1 MENYTSSNRRLAKNT
16 LMLYARMLLVM
27 LVTLYTSRV
36 VLWVLGVEDY
46 GIYSIVGGVVVS
58 FSILSNAMSGAIS
71 RFITFSLGQ
80 GDINRVRKIFGISVS
95 ILLCIGIL
103 IIICAEIVGLHLLN
117 TQMNIPQERI
127 DAANILFQFSL
138 AIFVIKLFSVP
149 FNALIISNERMSIY
163 AYFGVG
169 EVLLQLT
176 VVFVLQ
182 FISADKLIMYGFLL
196 SVIALIYVIMQYTYC
211 KRIFLSQMSRPILD
225 KGLFKEM
232 AGFASW
238 NFIGTSAG
246 ILKNQ
251 GVDIVVNVFTGVA
264 INAARGIALQVNTAV
279 TSFSENFITA
289 LRPQIIKTFAAND
302 RTHLNFLVEQGA
314 RFSGYLLLLLT
325 IPLILEMGTLLQLW
339 LKVVPP
345 HTETFARLQLI
356 DAVVMSLSQTLVIV
370 LLATGRIRNYQL
382 VVGGINLLNMP
393 MSWLLLYLGFPVL
406 VTYIVSISLNI
417 LCLVCRLLFA
427 NRLANIA
434 IVHYLHQVV
443 GNVIVVAC
451 ASVVLPIIITNFVE
465 PSLQRMVFVM
475 ITCILTTSLSIFYIG
490 MSSSERTYIYSKA
503 FCLIHK
509 LYGK

>member
-36 VLWVLGVEDY
+36 VLRVLGVEDY

-71 RFITFSLGQ
+71 RFITFSLGR
-80 GDINRVRKIFGISVS
+80 GNIDRVRKLFGVSIS

-103 IIICAEIVGLHLLN
+103 IVLCAEIIGLYLLN
-117 TQMNIPQERI
+117 TKMNIPQERI

-138 AIFVIKLFSVP
+138 AIFIIKLFSVP

-163 AYFGVG
+163 AYFGVA
-169 EVLLQLT
+169 EVLLQLI

-196 SVIALIYVIMQYTYC
+196 SVVALIYVIMQYMYC
-211 KRIFLSQMSRPILD
+211 KKTFSSQMSSPTLD

-251 GVDIVVNVFTGVA
+251 GVDIIVNVFTGVA
-264 INAARGIALQVNTAV
+264 INAARGIALQVNSAV

-289 LRPQIIKTFAAND
+289 LRPQIIKTFATDD
-302 RTHLNFLVEQGA
+302 RLHLNFLVEQGA
-314 RFSGYLLLLLT
+314 RFSGYLLLFLT

-345 HTETFARLQLI
+345 HTESFARLQLI
-356 DAVVMSLSQTLVIV
+356 DAVLMSLSQTLVIV

-406 VTYIVSISLNI
+406 VTYIVSISLNV
-417 LCLVCRLLFA
+417 LCLTCRLLFA
-427 NRLANIA
+427 NHFASIS
-434 IVHYLHQVV
+434 IGHYLFKVV
-443 GNVIVVAC
+443 INVIMVAF
-451 ASVVLPIIITNFVE
+451 ASVAIPLIITNIIE
-465 PSLQRMVFVM
+465 PSLQRMVIV
-475 ITCILTTSLSIFYIG
+475 IATCILMTSLSVFYIG
-490 MSSSERTYIYSKA
+490 MTKAERTYIYSKM